1 MPSRCVALLF
11 LFAPRRSLLPGWSPA
26 ARLSCCCIISAPA
39 GFPAVRQARGAR
51 PAARRCLRRRTT
63 GFTAASRASL
73 DARARSPLLC
83 SLVRSRRAPPRQAQ
97 VVSLSP
103 PPRPRRHALS
113 FRLSL
118 SRALLQGEWL
128 EGARATTQRE
138 RESLAPPRLSLP
150 IGSRERAAVSPW
162 QRGGRGSG
170 AALAAAVATT
180 TTRRMMMPEETL

>member
-1 MPSRCVALLF
+1 MRCVAF
-11 LFAPRRSLLPGWSPA
+11 PFCTAALPP
-26 ARLSCCCIISAPA
+26 ARLVAGCETELLLHHLGTCWFPGGPPGERRAPGCKA
-39 GFPAVRQARGAR
+39 LPSKKNHR
-51 PAARRCLRRRTT
+51 LH
-63 GFTAASRASL
+63 SSL
-73 DARARSPLLC
+73 ARSPLLC

-103 PPRPRRHALS
+103 PPTRPRRHALS

-180 TTRRMMMPEETL
+180 TRRRMMMPEETL